1 VYFFRF
7 FGDDNVFFPV
17 FSFSLLWD
25 GTVREFSRSFIGKM
39 TDLLTKRLE
48 DYGNDSNTLLMTFKD
63 CEIVLQLFLQ
73 FGALLRLRCKSYED
87 IQHKNQLA
95 FYIQVFNILALDY
108 EFIYY
113 GSISSLPFHQLISKS
128 SLFKDESNGEMK
140 FKCYN
145 YLEKEWKAL
154 SKRNMSKE
162 DRIEYGNTS
171 LEIENLGRNVGECF
185 FARLRKELKS
195 MEDTYCNS
203 VVKSGNQNINIVS
216 IRVSSKVLKVSASS
230 IPNTWTNRHKI
241 IQALN
246 QKLGVVSNAVTD
258 DIGKVSSSSAVNI
271 FKTSTVQPSKEHQK
285 LGVSNTVTD
294 VVGVLSSN
302 TISNGIKSSSN
313 QTDKAGS
320 INNTSTIVAVRSSDG
335 NLSSTDSLYDK
346 DHSFETSIVAR
357 NTTGNDSSVAQELST
372 NDDDDNTF
380 KYTTILANFNK
391 EFRSNMIRSFEKERS
406 QIQTAVNLVLSS
418 VHENMVFHD
427 VYNDLE
433 AQSLIIFNSLE
444 EKIKSE
450 KRRLTNIYIKELHDT
465 LHHIVEFCKALISGN
480 VESVQRYLFRY
491 DEDEMNSIMVQ
502 SNVFVDYIT
511 REDELLVSFH
521 KEKLFN
527 QKTNLLAWITS
538 NPTSFSTKELAHES
552 LISLKLSSSTVD
564 RCSFAIAAA
573 TQVYLSDENPF
584 KYAEKKRVVDSD
596 ELTDLMENQLVIVGK
611 KAKSKDSKAMYS
623 GVKLNADG
631 SGNAISKKRKIHS
644 ELPTNELE
652 KALQS
657 LNKKQKLEKPKK
669 QIAVKVDDDVDV
681 EDDEEEEEDEDG
693 SVPSALLFGEN
704 EGEDDNNDNEE
715 NEDDTDENKGDEDNN
730 DDENEDIVQN
740 IKNMP
745 PLQERLLIN
754 FQNHKLPNKVI
765 LESYMQPLLK
775 VFDIAEIQE
784 ALRELVKYNATFHQS
799 TFTSD
804 HQSTFTSDNKA
815 ADITEN
821 AFEASEIILS
831 SPPHVNITPVATT
844 EISINME
851 MLSSSIQTSSPE
863 SSPPQ
868 HIALEDAR
876 MDVTNSSQQDQEP
889 STTQVATTT
898 EISTDLEIIVSS
910 SFQTLSAESSS
921 SHHVAEC
928 DEMDVTNSRQ
938 HQQQPSSLHKEVN
951 LASTFDIPET
961 SSSLATT
968 TLQQHLSLQATS
980 KSGKQF
986 EFDNPIPCKDPLRLL
1001 MDSMVP
1007 LMITSNNTI
1016 KNPVFKVF
1024 KEPSEIISNSHPTY
1038 IHLDRLSQSSN
1049 APKLNAVIVCV
1060 MNMFIYAIREL
1071 LFLLPLKGSF
1081 IHRKFFDIVRSWTS
1095 QGRNIETFHFKV
1107 ESMWTS
1113 QLFKNHFCPT
1123 DCQNVSFHEVISRSF
1138 LKYYDFLNM
1147 NKPRNEHIFLNY
1159 IPNIPLSAQCDTT
1172 QFHDCIQKAFNLSRR
1187 SQLDENILFVSFD
1200 SFPVK
1205 KLPIPYTIRLSYE
1218 GKIVVYQTA
1227 SICFK
1232 NSTNE
1237 CVTTIFAKSSNAEWF
1252 RFGWERV
1259 NDVLAKFT
1267 LPIDD
1272 DLNPSC
1278 FPFKYEGSIYR
1289 LEGIIFVRSWDQMS
1303 SFENDV
1309 CTELQPAIVSHF
1321 EGFQL
1326 ADVSSEDIK
1335 SIRVQSAMVTD
1346 RIVSNVLLRL
1356 HAFFFCP
1363 SVIYVEEN
1371 SQGLLDGILLH
1382 ACGKTVDT
1390 KQEMDEFVMLNSY
1403 DDLNVWKTTYDRIDE
1418 NLTISRNLEHFFEPS
1433 VPKFLF
1439 YPINVHNNTHWIL
1452 LIVST
1457 GQKCM
1462 FIIDSNEP
1470 TGNKTDVYIVAIF
1483 IKYCEYKASISNGAF
1498 IFVSADWRIVSLP
1511 ATKQQDGVNCGI
1523 HLIINAAMI
1532 MRQIKNNERVEIS
1545 FVEDPMPVYAK
1556 ASKALKDKVNKVR
1569 TTLYNM
1575 FLYRDNFEN
1584 VMSSI
1589 FAVDSV
1595 PNPAIPPK
1603 SPKKAKDTK
1612 NDRSKVVFLG

>member
-1 VYFFRF
+1 
-7 FGDDNVFFPV
+7 
-17 FSFSLLWD
+17 
-25 GTVREFSRSFIGKM
+25 M

-216 IRVSSKVLKVSASS
+216 IRVSKVLKVSASS
-230 IPNTWTNRHKI
+230 IPNTWTNRLKI
-241 IQALN
+241 MQALN

-1024 KEPSEIISNSHPTY
+1024 KEPSETISNSHPTY

-1612 NDRSKVVFLG
+1612 NDRSKVVFWVSK

>member
-1 VYFFRF
+1 
-7 FGDDNVFFPV
+7 
-17 FSFSLLWD
+17 
-25 GTVREFSRSFIGKM
+25 M

-216 IRVSSKVLKVSASS
+216 IRVSKVLKVSASS
-230 IPNTWTNRHKI
+230 IPNTWTNRLKI
-241 IQALN
+241 MQALN

-380 KYTTILANFNK
+380 KYTTILANFKK

-681 EDDEEEEEDEDG
+681 EDDEEEEEEDEDG

-1024 KEPSEIISNSHPTY
+1024 KEPSETISNSHPTY

>member
-1 VYFFRF
+1 
-7 FGDDNVFFPV
+7 
-17 FSFSLLWD
+17 
-25 GTVREFSRSFIGKM
+25 M

-216 IRVSSKVLKVSASS
+216 IRVSKVLKVSASS
-230 IPNTWTNRHKI
+230 IPNTWTNRLKI
-241 IQALN
+241 MQALN

-1024 KEPSEIISNSHPTY
+1024 KEPSETISNSHPTY

>member
-1 VYFFRF
+1 
-7 FGDDNVFFPV
+7 
-17 FSFSLLWD
+17 
-25 GTVREFSRSFIGKM
+25 M

-216 IRVSSKVLKVSASS
+216 IRVSKVLKVSASS
-230 IPNTWTNRHKI
+230 IPNTWTNRLKI
-241 IQALN
+241 MQALN

-681 EDDEEEEEDEDG
+681 EDDEEEEEEDEDG

-1024 KEPSEIISNSHPTY
+1024 KEPSETISNSHPTY

>member
-1 VYFFRF
+1 
-7 FGDDNVFFPV
+7 
-17 FSFSLLWD
+17 
-25 GTVREFSRSFIGKM
+25 M

-216 IRVSSKVLKVSASS
+216 IRVSKVLKVSASS
-230 IPNTWTNRHKI
+230 IPNTWTNRLKI
-241 IQALN
+241 MQALN

-271 FKTSTVQPSKEHQK
+271 FKTSTVQSSKEHQK

-346 DHSFETSIVAR
+346 DHSFKTSIVAR

-928 DEMDVTNSRQ
+928 DAMDVTNSSQQDQEPSTTQVATTTEISTDLEIIVSSSFQTLSAESSSSHHVAECDEMDVTNSRQ

-1024 KEPSEIISNSHPTY
+1024 KEPSETISNSHPTY

-1483 IKYCEYKASISNGAF
+1483 ESS
-1498 IFVSADWRIVSLP
+1498 
-1511 ATKQQDGVNCGI
+1511 
-1523 HLIINAAMI
+1523 
-1532 MRQIKNNERVEIS
+1532 ER
-1545 FVEDPMPVYAK
+1545 
-1556 ASKALKDKVNKVR
+1556 
-1569 TTLYNM
+1569 
-1575 FLYRDNFEN
+1575 
-1584 VMSSI
+1584 
-1589 FAVDSV
+1589 
-1595 PNPAIPPK
+1595 
-1603 SPKKAKDTK
+1603 
-1612 NDRSKVVFLG
+1612 

>member
-1 VYFFRF
+1 
-7 FGDDNVFFPV
+7 
-17 FSFSLLWD
+17 
-25 GTVREFSRSFIGKM
+25 M

-1024 KEPSEIISNSHPTY
+1024 KEPSETISNSHPTY

-1267 LPIDD
+1267 LPID